1 MRTIYKKELA
11 RIFKDK
17 KMVFSV
23 FLLPVLIMVGIMA
36 LVGNLTSRQM
46 EDIENHESIVYMMN
60 EPESFTAFLDASDL
74 HMDVKS
80 VETEAERDDVM
91 SMPRHNNRLHAP
103 FLHIHYEIYHT
114 AKSPAVPCV
123 DDFFFSQIAK
133 SHPSSLLSPRP
144 QQIGRQGS

>member
-46 EDIENHESIVYMMN
+46 EDIEIRSES
-60 EPESFTAFLDASDL
+60 PW
-74 HMDVKS
+74 
-80 VETEAERDDVM
+80 
-91 SMPRHNNRLHAP
+91 
-103 FLHIHYEIYHT
+103 
-114 AKSPAVPCV
+114 
-123 DDFFFSQIAK
+123 
-133 SHPSSLLSPRP
+133 
-144 QQIGRQGS
+144 

>member
-60 EPESFTAFLDASDL
+60 EPENFPAR
-74 HMDVKS
+74 K
-80 VETEAERDDVM
+80 EAEH
-91 SMPRHNNRLHAP
+91 RHRAR
-103 FLHIHYEIYHT
+103 
-114 AKSPAVPCV
+114 KSA
-123 DDFFFSQIAK
+123 
-133 SHPSSLLSPRP
+133 
-144 QQIGRQGS
+144 